1 MSTIGDLVAWFGDSD
16 NWQGRTGVP
25 SRVAEHLRYSVS
37 AVAGAVIVTVPIAA
51 WLGHKRRFGTVAINI
66 ANIGQTLPSFA
77 ILVLLVQLLAFR
89 EIPFVGPVALFLTMA
104 LLAIPPLFVNTY
116 TGIAQV
122 DDALRDSARGV
133 GMSGWQQLLRVEMPV
148 AAPVVLTGVRIALVQ
163 VIATVT
169 IGAYLGVG
177 GLGRY
182 IIDGYAVRDY
192 TRVLAGAVLVAA
204 LAIMADRAV
213 ALIQRMV
220 AVPHRRQPNRWRR
233 RASVRPIA

>member
-1 MSTIGDLVAWFGDSD
+1 MSTLSDVVSWFADGD
-16 NWQGRTGVP
+16 NWQGHTGVP
-25 SRVAEHLRYSVS
+25 ARVAEHLRYSVS
-37 AVAGAVIVTVPIAA
+37 AVAGAAVISMPIAA
-51 WLGHKRRFGTVAINI
+51 WLGHKRRFGTLAINV

-77 ILVLLVQLLAFR
+77 VLVLLVQLVAFR
-89 EIPFVGPVALFLTMA
+89 ELPFVGPLALFLAMG

-133 GMSGWQQLLRVEMPV
+133 GMTGRQQLLRVEMPA
-148 AAPVVLTGVRIALVQ
+148 AAPVLLTGIRIALVQ
-163 VIATVT
+163 VIATAT
-169 IGAYLGVG
+169 LGAYLGVG

-204 LAIMADRAV
+204 LALLADRV
-213 ALIQRMV
+213 LAL
-220 AVPHRRQPNRWRR
+220 ASRWLPGR
-233 RASVRPIA
+233 RARPKRATARPIA